1 MNNKRFVLI
10 SIVVV
15 LLIAIIV
22 LIFQLTKK
30 KRAKIV
36 IAPID
41 SKIVSNNDIS
51 EEESKRCLVMAQ
63 RLYDDMS
70 GFNLWGHDNDVYRDF
85 DQMSDR
91 ELSIVYACFNE
102 NFGDGES
109 LTQWLINE
117 KFRISNLTDSII
129 LRLQKLNLF

>member
-1 MNNKRFVLI
+1 MI